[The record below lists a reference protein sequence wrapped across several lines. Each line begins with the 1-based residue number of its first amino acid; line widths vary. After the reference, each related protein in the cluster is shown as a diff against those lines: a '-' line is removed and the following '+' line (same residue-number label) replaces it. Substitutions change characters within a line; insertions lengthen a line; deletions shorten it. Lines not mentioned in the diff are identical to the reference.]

1 MLTLKE
7 FCLMRYKMCGIYY
20 AVYKTLSYTIVL
32 ILHHGH
38 IMRTGDMDPISSVA
52 ILIFGLNIT
61 SSKPP

>member
-1 MLTLKE
+1 
-7 FCLMRYKMCGIYY
+7 MRYKMCSIYY
-20 AVYKTLSYTIVL
+20 VVYKTLSYTPAL

-38 IMRTGDMDPISSVA
+38 IRRTGDMDPISSVA

>member
-1 MLTLKE
+1 
-7 FCLMRYKMCGIYY
+7 MRYKMCGIYY
-20 AVYKTLSYTIVL
+20 AVYKTLSYTIML

-38 IMRTGDMDPISSVA
+38 IMRTGDMDAISSVA